1 MNKVAI
7 YVRVSTTNQADEG
20 YSIDEQIDKLKAYCK
35 IKDWTVYKVFTDAG
49 FTGSNID
56 RPAMTNLISAAKKRQ
71 FDTILVYKLDRLS
84 RSQKDTLY
92 LIEEIFIKNGID
104 FLSLS
109 ENFDTSSVFGK
120 AMIGI
125 LSVFA
130 QLERE
135 QIKERMMLGK
145 VGRAKSGKS
154 MMWGKAA
161 YGYTYNK
168 ETNSLDIVPAEAT
181 LVKKIYELY
190 LRGKSI
196 SKLRDYLNDNNLR
209 VNKDVKWSHRT
220 VSFTLTN
227 PVYCGKIRYEGK
239 LYDGLHEAI
248 ITQEL
253 FDKTQ
258 KVLAERR
265 MDAKKLNPR
274 PFQAK
279 YMLSGIIRCGYC
291 GSPMSSLLGMPRK
304 DGTRT
309 KRYQCVNRFPR
320 KTKPTTVYNDNKK
333 CDSGYYYMQDL
344 ENIVLNKISLMQ
356 MDKAN
361 IDEIFDEKSDFD
373 IEKAKISIAKI
384 ENKINKLNDLYIND
398 LISLDLLKKQSN
410 NLLKEKKIIENEM
423 AEEKVKQSSSL
434 KDDAIKILN
443 TKDIFSMSYEDQSYI
458 VKSLINKVFA
468 TDKEVKIL
476 FKK

>member
-1 MNKVAI
+1 M
-7 YVRVSTTNQADEG
+7 
-20 YSIDEQIDKLKAYCK
+20 
-35 IKDWTVYKVFTDAG
+35 FTDAG

-109 ENFDTSSVFGK
+109 ENFDTSSAFGK

-361 IDEIFDEKSDFD
+361 IDEIFDEYLLQKL
-373 IEKAKISIAKI
+373 KIK
-384 ENKINKLNDLYIND
+384 
-398 LISLDLLKKQSN
+398 
-410 NLLKEKKIIENEM
+410 
-423 AEEKVKQSSSL
+423 
-434 KDDAIKILN
+434 
-443 TKDIFSMSYEDQSYI
+443 
-458 VKSLINKVFA
+458 
-468 TDKEVKIL
+468 
-476 FKK
+476 